1 MRKTILLQD
10 ELQVEYYPKR
20 PKMQLLVSVP
30 PQEESLK
37 LKIYG
42 KIFLRANTGDT
53 EWSAIWR

>member
-42 KIFLRANTGDT
+42 KIFLRASTEDT
-53 EWSAIWR
+53 EWSAI